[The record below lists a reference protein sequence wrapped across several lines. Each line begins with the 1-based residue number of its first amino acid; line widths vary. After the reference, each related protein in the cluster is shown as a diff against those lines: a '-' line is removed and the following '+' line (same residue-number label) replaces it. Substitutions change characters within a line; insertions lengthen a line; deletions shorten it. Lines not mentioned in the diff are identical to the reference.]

1 MLHGKVKLFSPPGA
15 QETPAHRPLR
25 CSLSKTSR
33 PRTRIRTLRFSS
45 PAPVSD
51 SSASAALCSLVGS
64 QKTATT
70 SLRPSAHTAS
80 FFRVAAAW
88 EEMELCVFPF
98 RPTLALWGGGGRQ
111 LRAHS
116 LLPQLVTVLCFLI
129 SLS

>member
-1 MLHGKVKLFSPPGA
+1 M
-15 QETPAHRPLR
+15 
-25 CSLSKTSR
+25 
-33 PRTRIRTLRFSS
+33 

-70 SLRPSAHTAS
+70 SLQPSAHTAS

-88 EEMELCVFPF
+88 EEMELRVFPF
-98 RPTLALWGGGGRQ
+98 RPTLALWDGGGRQ